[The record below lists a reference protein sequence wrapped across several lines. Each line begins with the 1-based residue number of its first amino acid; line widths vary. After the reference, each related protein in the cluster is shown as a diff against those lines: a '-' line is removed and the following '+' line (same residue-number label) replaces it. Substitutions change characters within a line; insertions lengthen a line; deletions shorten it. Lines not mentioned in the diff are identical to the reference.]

1 MAVLGRHY
9 QNVTTLRF
17 TDDGSHFISGGEDNL
32 VLVWPMARYRY
43 LNNNFKLL
51 DIKDA

>member
-17 TDDGSHFISGGEDNL
+17 TDDSSHFISGGEDNL
-32 VLVWPMARYRY
+32 VLVWPMARYFS
-43 LNNNFKLL
+43 NGFKLL